1 VSDIQSMRATLSAA
15 TTAETKLVAAQAIQ
29 AFREQPIVPPS
40 RSAQFESYKA
50 AILRGEATPGML
62 EQIAADERLQDG
74 EDEALLRL
82 AEQHAARRVS
92 AEAAASV
99 AASIRQQLGGQKFA
113 VMTGATNFVSHN
125 DTAYGGLSFK
135 LPSNFAKDGINYVKV
150 LLNESDTYDLTFGK
164 IRGTNYTV
172 LKTVEGVYA
181 DNLRETFTDTTGLD
195 VSLGTG
201 GPAPAGGRVT
211 KTEARDAYDA
221 LDYLVTSYKQQHDS
235 EFLRADVNE
244 RLTPRMDRVR
254 ALMAR
259 GWPDGATGDPQSL
272 LNHAQDALSRL
283 KRLQDSGLTDD
294 MGRGEA
300 WSYLTNDKG
309 LTGAQADVILA
320 TPTSTR
326 MSGTIEQ
333 PRYTVAYLNEAAG
346 QATKTGD
353 GMPDDQLVVA
363 DPVREADEQFL
374 RRILAGDFSLNDE
387 ELFGALEQIGERHAS
402 DESMIALFTEA
413 ANKVTEAATEAAR
426 AAI

>member
-1 VSDIQSMRATLSAA
+1 
-15 TTAETKLVAAQAIQ
+15 
-29 AFREQPIVPPS
+29 
-40 RSAQFESYKA
+40 
-50 AILRGEATPGML
+50 
-62 EQIAADERLQDG
+62 
-74 EDEALLRL
+74 
-82 AEQHAARRVS
+82 
-92 AEAAASV
+92 
-99 AASIRQQLGGQKFA
+99 
-113 VMTGATNFVSHN
+113 
-125 DTAYGGLSFK
+125 
-135 LPSNFAKDGINYVKV
+135 
-150 LLNESDTYDLTFGK
+150 
-164 IRGTNYTV
+164 
-172 LKTVEGVYA
+172 
-181 DNLRETFTDTTGLD
+181 

-201 GPAPAGGRVT
+201 GPAPAGVRVT

-333 PRYTVAYLNEAAG
+333 PRYTVAYLNDAASKAPSDVDLFAAAGFRKVDQYTWARTVNVSDTRRMLFNVRASGVPAKYRLTVSVSNPASGVTGAPSREVGVFASQELALQAHEQEIARMSEQQNRDAAIEAARQN
-346 QATKTGD
+346 QAQLNVRAALIWEGLESAGMKRDEPGRYSMGPVTVFYSAGD
-353 GMPDDQLVVA
+353 IGAQAHLKMEIEAFSKFVVKAPGSPAVDVLDDLASPPQGTVERIMQEVRKHLPA
-363 DPVREADEQFL
+363 EQPAAIDPQRAADERFL
-374 RRILAGDFSLNDE
+374 KRIVAGDFSLNDE